1 MFRPAN
7 SVARFAIDAV
17 PTCPRV
23 VQSATPDWSEA
34 AYRLRAVVKR
44 RSCGTA
50 KLGYDVGVLMK
61 DLIQKLGPIVL
72 GSATVVANLRKLL
85 AESRPNGA
93 DARIDAI
100 EDALQIQSTLNESV
114 DVQVRLIHE
123 LLKKTQKR
131 LQLVIVALIAMG
143 TVAALALAVA
153 VIK

>member
-1 MFRPAN
+1 
-7 SVARFAIDAV
+7 
-17 PTCPRV
+17 
-23 VQSATPDWSEA
+23 
-34 AYRLRAVVKR
+34 
-44 RSCGTA
+44 
-50 KLGYDVGVLMK
+50 MK

-85 AESRPNGA
+85 AESRPDGA

-131 LQLVIVALIAMG
+131 LQIVIVALIAMG
-143 TVAALALAVA
+143 TVAVLALAVA

>member
-1 MFRPAN
+1 
-7 SVARFAIDAV
+7 
-17 PTCPRV
+17 
-23 VQSATPDWSEA
+23 
-34 AYRLRAVVKR
+34 
-44 RSCGTA
+44 
-50 KLGYDVGVLMK
+50 MK
-61 DLIQKLGPIVL
+61 DLIQKLGPILV

-100 EDALQIQSTLNESV
+100 ENALHVQSTLNESL

-131 LQLVIVALIAMG
+131 LQIVVVALIATG

-153 VIK
+153 AMK

>member
-1 MFRPAN
+1 
-7 SVARFAIDAV
+7 
-17 PTCPRV
+17 
-23 VQSATPDWSEA
+23 
-34 AYRLRAVVKR
+34 
-44 RSCGTA
+44 
-50 KLGYDVGVLMK
+50 MK

-131 LQLVIVALIAMG
+131 LQIVIVALIAIG

>member
-1 MFRPAN
+1 
-7 SVARFAIDAV
+7 
-17 PTCPRV
+17 
-23 VQSATPDWSEA
+23 
-34 AYRLRAVVKR
+34 
-44 RSCGTA
+44 
-50 KLGYDVGVLMK
+50 MK
-61 DLIQKLGPIVL
+61 DLIQKLGPIVV

-131 LQLVIVALIAMG
+131 LQIVIVALIAMG
-143 TVAALALAVA
+143 TVAVLALAVA

>member
-1 MFRPAN
+1 
-7 SVARFAIDAV
+7 
-17 PTCPRV
+17 
-23 VQSATPDWSEA
+23 
-34 AYRLRAVVKR
+34 
-44 RSCGTA
+44 
-50 KLGYDVGVLMK
+50 MK

-85 AESRPNGA
+85 AESRPNGL

-131 LQLVIVALIAMG
+131 LQIVIVTLIAMG
-143 TVAALALAVA
+143 TVAALALAVE

>member
-1 MFRPAN
+1 
-7 SVARFAIDAV
+7 
-17 PTCPRV
+17 
-23 VQSATPDWSEA
+23 
-34 AYRLRAVVKR
+34 
-44 RSCGTA
+44 
-50 KLGYDVGVLMK
+50 MK
-61 DLIQKLGPIVL
+61 DLIQKLGPILV

-100 EDALQIQSTLNESV
+100 ENALHVQSTLNESL

-131 LQLVIVALIAMG
+131 LQIVIVALIATG

-153 VIK
+153 AMK

>member
-1 MFRPAN
+1 
-7 SVARFAIDAV
+7 
-17 PTCPRV
+17 
-23 VQSATPDWSEA
+23 
-34 AYRLRAVVKR
+34 
-44 RSCGTA
+44 
-50 KLGYDVGVLMK
+50 MK

-131 LQLVIVALIAMG
+131 LQIVIVTLIAMG

>member
-1 MFRPAN
+1 
-7 SVARFAIDAV
+7 
-17 PTCPRV
+17 
-23 VQSATPDWSEA
+23 
-34 AYRLRAVVKR
+34 
-44 RSCGTA
+44 
-50 KLGYDVGVLMK
+50 MK
-61 DLIQKLGPIVL
+61 DLIQKMGPIVL

-131 LQLVIVALIAMG
+131 LQIVIVTLIAMG

>member
-1 MFRPAN
+1 
-7 SVARFAIDAV
+7 
-17 PTCPRV
+17 
-23 VQSATPDWSEA
+23 
-34 AYRLRAVVKR
+34 
-44 RSCGTA
+44 
-50 KLGYDVGVLMK
+50 MK

-114 DVQVRLIHE
+114 DGQVRLIHE

-131 LQLVIVALIAMG
+131 LQIVIVALIAMG
-143 TVAALALAVA
+143 TIAALALAVA

>member
-1 MFRPAN
+1 
-7 SVARFAIDAV
+7 
-17 PTCPRV
+17 
-23 VQSATPDWSEA
+23 
-34 AYRLRAVVKR
+34 
-44 RSCGTA
+44 
-50 KLGYDVGVLMK
+50 MK
-61 DLIQKLGPIVL
+61 DLIQKLGPIVF

-85 AESRPNGA
+85 AESRPKGA

-131 LQLVIVALIAMG
+131 LQIVIVALIAMG

>member
-1 MFRPAN
+1 
-7 SVARFAIDAV
+7 
-17 PTCPRV
+17 
-23 VQSATPDWSEA
+23 
-34 AYRLRAVVKR
+34 
-44 RSCGTA
+44 
-50 KLGYDVGVLMK
+50 MK

-100 EDALQIQSTLNESV
+100 EDALQIQYTLNESV

-131 LQLVIVALIAMG
+131 LQIVIVALIAMG